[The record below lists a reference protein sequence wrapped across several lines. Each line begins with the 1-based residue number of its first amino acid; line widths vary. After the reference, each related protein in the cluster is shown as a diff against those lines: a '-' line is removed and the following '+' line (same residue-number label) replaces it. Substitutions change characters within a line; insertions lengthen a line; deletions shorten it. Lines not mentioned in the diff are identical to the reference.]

1 MTAWTRAPRLAGRG
15 PEGINRCI
23 EPWPSL
29 GSADP
34 LASVGS
40 EEDATS
46 PSSYGCSRLFLG
58 PAKGPVPPSFS
69 SRSEYSHMSSTSN
82 WSCIPRKSDISASKL
97 LAEFPGSYMCQ
108 LHGEVS
114 VEDNQDPFLVSVHI
128 ITDPGESN
136 ILQQAINKLLAW
148 IHPDLQL
155 FRVSERR
162 FLRKHRK
169 PDKAVVSQPALAVIL
184 FLQEEYGDEPIL
196 HLHETFQR
204 PPWHYHHTE
213 RVHGR
218 FLPYMP
224 CSQDFFI
231 LAHGTPLWAIR
242 PVHYGREIIRFA
254 IYCRN
259 ENFVDIMKLYQLIL
273 KRPVCQKK
281 ADFCV
286 FPVYSNMDIDIQ
298 FSLKRLPKGQI
309 PTPTESA
316 VLEFR
321 VEDVGQLVPLLPN
334 PCSPISEGR
343 WQTEDHD
350 GNKILLQAY
359 IWYEKSSKQNKLRF
373 PCSRDSRFTPSP
385 SYIPYSSRSA
395 PDATKEHLK
404 SAGQIKLHR
413 ANGLGQY
420 LGISQ
425 QDLRNGDQGHFP
437 QSSSNASST
446 SWSFQRSKSLFCL
459 PTSSSPATDSFHFS
473 ESFQFLNT
481 GSSAN
486 RLKTCRCSPRVSTEA
501 LECSQETDV
510 DTGMQLSFSD
520 LSVVSAYSTLNGFCS
535 DLEASLLSQRQSIS
549 RSKQA
554 VSRGRPL
561 SAMHCTCELPGGSL
575 PSLSKWSSSSFLS
588 SSASPL
594 VSHCPLRQ
602 SPRPTTTC
610 SVKARETPGSVQPGS
625 PNNEEEF
632 YI

>member
-1 MTAWTRAPRLAGRG
+1 MERKPGG
-15 PEGINRCI
+15 
-23 EPWPSL
+23 
-29 GSADP
+29 
-34 LASVGS
+34 
-40 EEDATS
+40 EDDCVDSGAET
-46 PSSYGCSRLFLG
+46 GG
-58 PAKGPVPPSFS
+58 
-69 SRSEYSHMSSTSN
+69 SEYSRMSSTS
-82 WSCIPRKSDISASKL
+82 SEL
-97 LAEFPGSYMCQ
+97 
-108 LHGEVS
+108 S
-114 VEDNQDPFLVSVHI
+114 VEDNQDPFLVSIHI
-128 ITDPGESN
+128 IADPGESKV
-136 ILQQAINKLLAW
+136 LQQAIDKLLAW

-162 FLRKHRK
+162 VSRKHRK
-169 PDKAVVSQPALAVIL
+169 SGKAAVSQPALAVIL
-184 FLQEEYGDEPIL
+184 FLQEEYGEEPIL
-196 HLHETFQR
+196 QLHETFQR

-213 RVHGR
+213 RVQGK

-224 CSQDFFI
+224 CSQDFFT

-259 ENFVDIMKLYQLIL
+259 ENFIDIMKLYQLIL

-350 GNKILLQAY
+350 GNKILLQVEISFLLSTCKTLTSSPGFFSSDQAR
-359 IWYEKSSKQNKLRF
+359 IWYRKSAKQNKLHF
-373 PCSRDSRFTPSP
+373 PSSRDSHFTPSP
-385 SYIPYSSRSA
+385 SYISHSHRPA
-395 PDATKEHLK
+395 PDQTSEHLN

-425 QDLRNGDQGHFP
+425 QDLRNGDRGDFTRR
-437 QSSSNASST
+437 SSSASSI

-459 PTSSSPATDSFHFS
+459 PTTSSSPASDSFNFS
-473 ESFQFLNT
+473 EPFQNLNT
-481 GSSAN
+481 GSSVN
-486 RLKTCRCSPRVSTEA
+486 RLKTWRCSPKLNIEN
-501 LECSQETDV
+501 LEGSQETDV
-510 DTGMQLSFSD
+510 DTGMKLSFSD
-520 LSVVSAYSTLNGFCS
+520 LSVVSAYSTFNGFCS
-535 DLEASLLSQRQSIS
+535 DLEAALPSQRQSVSI
-549 RSKQA
+549 SKQA

-561 SAMHCTCELPGGSL
+561 SAMCSTLELPSGSL
-575 PSLSKWSSSSFLS
+575 PSLSEWSSSSFLS

-594 VSHCPLRQ
+594 ASHCQLRQ
-602 SPRPTTTC
+602 SPGATPCSLNDRKTT
-610 SVKARETPGSVQPGS
+610 GSIHPGS
-625 PNNEEEF
+625 PTNEEEF